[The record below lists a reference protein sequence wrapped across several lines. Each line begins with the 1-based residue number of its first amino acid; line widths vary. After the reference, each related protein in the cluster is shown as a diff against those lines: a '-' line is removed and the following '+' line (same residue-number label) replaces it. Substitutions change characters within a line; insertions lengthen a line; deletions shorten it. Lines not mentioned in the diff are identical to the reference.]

1 MFRKISCT
9 SPLPLR
15 SSKRHR
21 GHRYEYY
28 HAYPC
33 LVNEGKVYYSTI
45 KKDAPQYY
53 GCDFPRQVEFD
64 AKQIKYYYA
73 EAFTYIDYTYDEATC
88 LMKGLIYAGVSDNGE
103 SKVIYV
109 SSEYLIFE
117 TEVLSSNMTVVLT
130 MQSLAVWY
138 IRELMTC

>member
-1 MFRKISCT
+1 
-9 SPLPLR
+9 
-15 SSKRHR
+15 
-21 GHRYEYY
+21 
-28 HAYPC
+28 
-33 LVNEGKVYYSTI
+33 
-45 KKDAPQYY
+45 
-53 GCDFPRQVEFD
+53 
-64 AKQIKYYYA
+64 
-73 EAFTYIDYTYDEATC
+73 
-88 LMKGLIYAGVSDNGE
+88 MKGLIHAGVSDNGE